1 MAKRGPNFKRFVLNC
16 GKSLGTDTDW
26 SFEDAA
32 LAQSEAKD
40 SLSIPLTIG
49 TTNLMNTA
57 PESVDLR
64 EPWWEIRDQGKTGAC
79 VGFATADGV
88 LHWLYVKK
96 GRLLETERPSPRF
109 IWMANKETD
118 DLTRYPT
125 TFIESAGTST
135 KLALRVA
142 QKYGCVPEHMLP
154 MDGSLSKLHANVF
167 FSIAA
172 QFRITAYYNLGRE
185 LANWRSWI
193 ANVGPILT
201 RLDVD
206 KYWKKATS
214 TDGIL
219 SKYDKAAKENGG
231 YGGHAVCLVGYTKDS
246 FIVRNS
252 WGTKWGDDGF
262 AHCSDEYC
270 KDAFLEAYGAVM

>member
-1 MAKRGPNFKRFVLNC
+1 MARRGPNFSRFVLNC
-16 GKSLGTDTDW
+16 GRSAGTDTDW

-32 LAQSEAKD
+32 LAQDEARD
-40 SLSIPLTIG
+40 TLSFPLTISSA
-49 TTNLMNTA
+49 TLA
-57 PESVDLR
+57 DPPPACVDLR

-79 VGFATADGV
+79 VGFAAADG
-88 LHWLYVKK
+88 LLRWLYVKK
-96 GRLLETERPSPRF
+96 GKMLETECPSPRF

-118 DLTRYPT
+118 DITRYPT

-154 MDGSLSKLHANVF
+154 MNGRLSRLRANVF

-172 QFRITAYYNLGRE
+172 QFRITAYYNLGND
-185 LANWRSWI
+185 LDNWRAWL
-193 ANVGPILT
+193 AHVGPILT

-206 KYWKKATS
+206 LGWKNATA
-214 TDGIL
+214 TDGEL
-219 SKYDKAAKENGG
+219 TTYNKKQTF
-231 YGGHAVCLVGYTKDS
+231 GGHAVCLVGYAENH

-252 WGTKWGDDGF
+252 WGTTWGNKGF
-262 AHCSDEYC
+262 AYCSNGYC
-270 KDAFLEAYGAVM
+270 EDAFTEAYGAVM